1 LFNPRFLIHCY
12 NNFGNDAQFFKGKM
26 MQPIT
31 LTLDLVNQILG
42 YLGSKTYAEVYQIVA
57 EINKQALP
65 QVTPVEADASAET
78 PAA

>member
-1 LFNPRFLIHCY
+1 
-12 NNFGNDAQFFKGKM
+12 

-42 YLGSKTYAEVYQIVA
+42 YFGNRPYAEVYQIVA

-65 QVTPVEADASAET
+65 QVQVPEEAAET
-78 PAA
+78 PAE

>member
-1 LFNPRFLIHCY
+1 
-12 NNFGNDAQFFKGKM
+12 M

-65 QVTPVEADASAET
+65 QVTPVEADAPAET
-78 PAA
+78 AE

>member
-1 LFNPRFLIHCY
+1 
-12 NNFGNDAQFFKGKM
+12 
-26 MQPIT
+26 MQPIN

-42 YLGSKTYAEVYQIVA
+42 YFGNRPYAEVYQIVA

-65 QVTPVEADASAET
+65 QVQQEPVVEET